1 MLELLVS
8 LSVLLGI
15 RMWLLE
21 AMFLFFWPHC
31 SANVILVP
39 WLGIELVPSV
49 VEAWSLNHWTIRK
62 VLLAF
67 LIGQVY
73 LATNSP
79 SFCLSKTVLF
89 SLILKDNFAWLTVF
103 SFLLFVLLLSLTSMI
118 ADEKST
124 QSYHRSLLCD
134 NMLLSHCF
142 QFYLSTVCLWYI

>member
-1 MLELLVS
+1 MIIVLCS
-8 LSVLLGI
+8 CLSNQTGVKHITKKMHLF
-15 RMWLLE
+15 
-21 AMFLFFWPHC
+21 FLFLMWVLYRCYFFLWTQVTVC
-31 SANVILVP
+31 ILCFQAVGLP
-39 WLGIELVPSV
+39 LV
-49 VEAWSLNHWTIRK
+49 
-62 VLLAF
+62 F

-89 SLILKDNFAWLTVF
+89 SLILKDNFAWSTVF

-142 QFYLSTVCLWYI
+142 QFYLSTVCL